1 VTQHFTQSETNWQHQ
16 PTHWF
21 GADYGGL
28 NLAQAS
34 PHGRAVR
41 ADIRA
46 CHRHAMTTP
55 LFQLLDY
62 SGTAFGAGS

>member
-1 VTQHFTQSETNWQHQ
+1 L
-16 PTHWF
+16 F
-21 GADYGGL
+21 GAEYDGL